1 MRYNH
6 HLHRHNL
13 VHRPKTHHRERLTS
27 FIIIA
32 TAIAFLLILNQA
44 RSINWVEFYQGFCI
58 SLYRVV
64 IAYLISAALALI
76 LGLVA
81 TKNRTVEAVLLPI
94 LDVAQSFPT
103 FAILP
108 FLLHIFGN
116 NSAAVIGILVITII
130 WPITFTVIGGIKTMR
145 EDLSNAA
152 YVYHARG
159 AKRLIHFTLPA
170 LLPAFMTGSIVGWG
184 EAWEALVGAEII
196 AQVSGVGS
204 ILGTIGSSN
213 QAGLLLLG
221 ICMYLLLIFL
231 INQAVWLPLLSLS
244 ARYQND

>member
-13 VHRPKTHHRERLTS
+13 AHRPKTHHRERLTS
-27 FIIIA
+27 FVIILGVII
-32 TAIAFLLILNQA
+32 TLLIINQSH
-44 RSINWVEFYQGFCI
+44 SINWTEFYKGFLI
-58 SLYRVV
+58 SSYRVA
-64 IAYLISAALALI
+64 IAYLISAVLALV

-81 TKNRTVEAVLLPI
+81 TKNRSVEAVLLPI

-108 FLLHIFGN
+108 FLLHFFGS
-116 NSAAVIGILVITII
+116 NSAAVISILVITII
-130 WPITFTVIGGIKTMR
+130 WPIVFTIVGGIKTMR
-145 EDLSNAA
+145 EDLADAA
-152 YVYHARG
+152 YIYHARG
-159 AKRLIHFTLPA
+159 AKKLLHFTLPA
-170 LLPAFMTGSIVGWG
+170 LFPAFMTGSIVGWG

-204 ILGTIGSSN
+204 ILGAIGSSN
-213 QAGLLLLG
+213 HAGLLLLG

-244 ARYQND
+244 ARYQNE